1 MGFEIKLN
9 KSRLVTLLTLTRLT
23 LLPEKLPRDH
33 GDV

>member
-9 KSRLVTLLTLTRLT
+9 SRLVILLTLTRLT
-23 LLPEKLPRDH
+23 LLSEKLPHHH